1 MKFILN
7 TKQKNFSKEFSKVLE
22 SKREQSNINK
32 NIVLQIIKQVKK
44 NKDKAVIQ
52 YSKKFDNIKLNK
64 KNILISKKEIKQII
78 STLDV
83 KVKRAIQ
90 IAYKRIYSFHKK
102 QLVHSFQYKDAF
114 NNQLG
119 YKYTPLNK
127 VGIYIPGGKASY
139 PSTVLMNAIPAIVA
153 GVKKI
158 IGVVPTPNNEINA
171 GVIYAATICGVK
183 KIFRIG
189 GAQAIAALAY
199 GTETVD
205 QVDKI
210 VGPGNIYVAT
220 AKKEVFGQVGI
231 DMIAGPSEITVVA
244 GKENNSYWTAIDL
257 LSQAEHDQLSQC
269 ILLTKNKAF
278 AESVLSQIKKIIP
291 KLPRKEIAA
300 KSIKNYGAIIICK
313 NDNEI
318 IDLVNKIAPEHLE
331 IKIKNCE
338 KIEKK
343 IINAGSIFLGDYSP
357 EAIGDYI
364 AGPNHVLPTSG
375 TARFSS
381 GLSVADF
388 YKKTSLIKCSKLG
401 IQKIGQAAIDLANY
415 EGLQA
420 HALSIKTRLNNNN

>member
-7 TKQKNFSKEFSKVLE
+7 TKQKNFSKEFSRVLE

-158 IGVVPTPNNEINA
+158 IAVVPTPNNEINA
-171 GVIYAATICGVK
+171 DRK
-183 KIFRIG
+183 
-189 GAQAIAALAY
+189 
-199 GTETVD
+199 
-205 QVDKI
+205 
-210 VGPGNIYVAT
+210 
-220 AKKEVFGQVGI
+220 
-231 DMIAGPSEITVVA
+231 SVV
-244 GKENNSYWTAIDL
+244 
-257 LSQAEHDQLSQC
+257 
-269 ILLTKNKAF
+269 
-278 AESVLSQIKKIIP
+278 
-291 KLPRKEIAA
+291 
-300 KSIKNYGAIIICK
+300 
-313 NDNEI
+313 
-318 IDLVNKIAPEHLE
+318 
-331 IKIKNCE
+331 
-338 KIEKK
+338 
-343 IINAGSIFLGDYSP
+343 
-357 EAIGDYI
+357 
-364 AGPNHVLPTSG
+364 
-375 TARFSS
+375 
-381 GLSVADF
+381 
-388 YKKTSLIKCSKLG
+388 
-401 IQKIGQAAIDLANY
+401 
-415 EGLQA
+415 
-420 HALSIKTRLNNNN
+420 